1 MWDAEISNSH
11 ACMPAPDP
19 SREVVVE
26 GQHCRLKK
34 TSQSESCELS
44 FIWGKMRTAVQQTT
58 PQIALRDCSKET
70 GLGAEDVCDSD
81 EGTVHTIK
89 YVFSQVSSS
98 HEKPS
103 SL

>member
-44 FIWGKMRTAVQQTT
+44 FIWGKMRTAVQETA
-58 PQIALRDCSKET
+58 PLIALSNCAKEA
-70 GLGAEDVCDSD
+70 GGA
-81 EGTVHTIK
+81 
-89 YVFSQVSSS
+89 VSI
-98 HEKPS
+98 
-103 SL
+103 